1 MSSLRHPNSFLSYG
15 SVDIAT
21 SCIYAHVHLGKT
33 NEKET
38 QGREEKNK
46 EEKIG

>member
-1 MSSLRHPNSFLSYG
+1 
-15 SVDIAT
+15 
-21 SCIYAHVHLGKT
+21 VHLGKT